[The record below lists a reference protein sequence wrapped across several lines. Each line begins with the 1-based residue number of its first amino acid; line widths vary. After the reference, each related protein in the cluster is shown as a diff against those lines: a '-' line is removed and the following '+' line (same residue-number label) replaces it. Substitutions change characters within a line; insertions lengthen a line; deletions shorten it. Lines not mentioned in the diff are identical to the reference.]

1 MILKKVKNEI
11 GATAIEYG
19 LIASLVAVVAVS
31 GMSAV
36 GRNLSNTYCTISKHL
51 GGSGTCSGS
60 FTGNANGGGSTGG
73 SNSTGGNGNAGS
85 STGSVNSTN
94 SYAEGATMDDV
105 NNSLKDQLD
114 SDHFPTL
121 YGGNDYAGAYT
132 IKAWDGDAVPTFAE
146 YMRNINATDPI
157 TNVFG
162 AYNADTGTPVTD
174 YNTVL
179 SDLQSGGSTIRTGH
193 NGDGNILE
201 VTTASGKVYSLQADH
216 AGFSPGIGT
225 VTQKENP
232 SK

>member
-51 GGSGTCSGS
+51 GGSGTCSGAS
-60 FTGNANGGGSTGG
+60 TGNANGGGSTEGNG
-73 SNSTGGNGNAGS
+73 SNSNGS

-132 IKAWDGDAVPTFAE
+132 IQAWEGDEVPTLAE
-146 YMRNINATDPI
+146 YMGNINATDPI

-162 AYNADTGTPVTD
+162 AYNADTRTPVTD

-193 NGDGNILE
+193 NGDGHILE
-201 VTTASGKVYSLQADH
+201 VTTASGKVYTLHTGDN
-216 AGFSPGIGT
+216 GN
-225 VTQKENP
+225 VTQTENP